1 MSLLAIF
8 CLSVCVGFTA
18 GTSVAHI
25 GNLLF
30 DEYLEPWKK
39 VLMITGLLGLFAC
52 SVVGFISI

>member
-8 CLSVCVGFTA
+8 CLSVCVGVTA
-18 GTSVAHI
+18 GTSVTHI
-25 GNLLF
+25 GILLF

-39 VLMITGLLGLFAC
+39 VLMITWLLGLFAC